1 MTTEIIIMIQIET
14 RDDSSGRLDAETS
27 ISLLLTMSV
36 SLGVNLMTVYGVASK
51 KIAWIVPFFILYSGF
66 IVECIIAIIITLG
79 NNILYLPYH

>member
-1 MTTEIIIMIQIET
+1 MIQIET

-27 ISLLLTMSV
+27 ISLVLTMSV
-36 SLGVNLMTVYGVASK
+36 SLGVNLMTVYGVATK

-79 NNILYLPYH
+79 NLPYH